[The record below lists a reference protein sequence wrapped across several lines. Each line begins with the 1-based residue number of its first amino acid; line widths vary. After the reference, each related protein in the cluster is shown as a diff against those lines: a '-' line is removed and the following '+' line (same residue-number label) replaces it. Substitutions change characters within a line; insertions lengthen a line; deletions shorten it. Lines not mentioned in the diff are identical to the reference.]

1 MKKNSMFFALLFC
14 IFCNIYASNITEY
27 LMNDRLFSHS
37 FDSTN
42 EDPKP
47 FGDQFISDKAMQDF
61 MLNGFIKTNVDQNT
75 SNDFLRYY
83 YNYVVNHDSVIAYGK
98 CMVNPGALGGDNG
111 IDTLCYY
118 SVFDSGNLKYEIVIF
133 DFFRRKTYV
142 TEIAFKDGSFTS
154 LLGNINNVIESN
166 TEGKFPELIGE
177 VPYGIY
183 SLDSEHNLG
192 QYSCLKFDKPI
203 SVKKK
208 FSKKDSEDV
217 KNNYNYTNEW
227 KDNCSTYAYC
237 IVMTT
242 YRTYVFFTEEEITYL
257 KEKISSAFINAKKET
272 LDKKTE
278 VKKTTNQ
285 QTLSDDIPV
294 QMSKNNRD
302 DTEVEISF
310 MSFDKDSVG
319 KNVREYFDTNNIRY
333 KAYSTWRSSGSQDSE
348 TFEIEDIKYHGASF
362 SLIEIVISS
371 GDGYFTTD
379 KMDTIDCYFLT
390 EADYEVF
397 ISYLK
402 QNYPYSDKSKVFYG
416 KSRLSSKFAEYIYY
430 DEISCDKQKLKVTYD
445 FSVKRE
451 HEIELTNE
459 TLVGYEPFETVDEVR
474 SVCNPSDG
482 QYTSTIPINDL
493 KGHQYEFQ
501 SAVQLEE
508 NGKKVLYITIQNWL
522 TWESITISAE
532 EALRTF
538 ICNERP
544 FGKKVTK
551 RPEN

>member
-1 MKKNSMFFALLFC
+1 M
-14 IFCNIYASNITEY
+14 
-27 LMNDRLFSHS
+27 
-37 FDSTN
+37 
-42 EDPKP
+42 
-47 FGDQFISDKAMQDF
+47 
-61 MLNGFIKTNVDQNT
+61 
-75 SNDFLRYY
+75 
-83 YNYVVNHDSVIAYGK
+83 
-98 CMVNPGALGGDNG
+98 
-111 IDTLCYY
+111 
-118 SVFDSGNLKYEIVIF
+118 
-133 DFFRRKTYV
+133 
-142 TEIAFKDGSFTS
+142 
-154 LLGNINNVIESN
+154 LGNINNVIESN
-166 TEGKFPELIGE
+166 TEGKFPELMGE

-183 SLDSEHNLG
+183 SLDLERNLG

-319 KNVREYFDTNNIRY
+319 KNVREYFDTNNIKY

-397 ISYLK
+397 ISY
-402 QNYPYSDKSKVFYG
+402 
-416 KSRLSSKFAEYIYY
+416 
-430 DEISCDKQKLKVTYD
+430 SC
-445 FSVKRE
+445 
-451 HEIELTNE
+451 I
-459 TLVGYEPFETVDEVR
+459 
-474 SVCNPSDG
+474 
-482 QYTSTIPINDL
+482 
-493 KGHQYEFQ
+493 
-501 SAVQLEE
+501 
-508 NGKKVLYITIQNWL
+508 
-522 TWESITISAE
+522 
-532 EALRTF
+532 
-538 ICNERP
+538 
-544 FGKKVTK
+544 
-551 RPEN
+551 

>member
-1 MKKNSMFFALLFC
+1 MKKLFC
-14 IFCNIYASNITEY
+14 
-27 LMNDRLFSHS
+27 LFLSL
-37 FDSTN
+37 
-42 EDPKP
+42 
-47 FGDQFISDKAMQDF
+47 FISFQIFAFEVFETEKNKSYMFKDYKHLVREFDDF
-61 MLNGFIKTNVDQNT
+61 
-75 SNDFLRYY
+75 
-83 YNYVVNHDSVIAYGK
+83 
-98 CMVNPGALGGDNG
+98 
-111 IDTLCYY
+111 CYY
-118 SVFDSGNLKYEIVIF
+118 ADLAL
-133 DFFRRKTYV
+133 T
-142 TEIAFKDGSFTS
+142 
-154 LLGNINNVIESN
+154 
-166 TEGKFPELIGE
+166 
-177 VPYGIY
+177 
-183 SLDSEHNLG
+183 
-192 QYSCLKFDKPI
+192 
-203 SVKKK
+203 
-208 FSKKDSEDV
+208 SEDV
-217 KNNYNYTNEW
+217 YFERLITNENTQRLNMS
-227 KDNCSTYAYC
+227 KDY
-237 IVMTT
+237 IVYKFFDEFDYILVPRVINSGDIVIILMQRIDGEVYVTT
-242 YRTYVFFTEEEITYL
+242 TLYEWSIVF
-257 KEKISSAFINAKKET
+257 NKKET

-294 QMSKNNRD
+294 QMSKNNKD

-319 KNVREYFDTNNIRY
+319 KNVREYFDTNNIKY

-482 QYTSTIPINDL
+482 KYTSTIPINDL
-493 KGHQYEFQ
+493 KGHQYKFQ

-544 FGKKVTK
+544 FGKEVTK